1 MTIADD
7 LRNGM
12 LLDMDDPGN
21 WQLVRDWLRKRYSQG
36 APFLLVRLFDQNG
49 KQTALIGKNVIAAVD
64 GVYEVIKKM
73 VEDDVRKMV
82 EDLKAE
88 LQNQE
93 QYLWN

>member
-36 APFLLVRLFDQNG
+36 APFLLVRLFDQHG
-49 KQTALIGKNVIAAVD
+49 KQAALIGKNVIAAVD

-73 VEDDVRKMV
+73 VEDDVKKMV